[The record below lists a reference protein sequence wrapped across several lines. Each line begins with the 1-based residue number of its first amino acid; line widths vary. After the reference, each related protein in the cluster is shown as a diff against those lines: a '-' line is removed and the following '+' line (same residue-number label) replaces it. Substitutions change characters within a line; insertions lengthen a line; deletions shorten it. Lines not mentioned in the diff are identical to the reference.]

1 MLCGPFTDNESAI
14 QILMSDSIDK
24 AQEIVASDPFIRKG
38 YYENVE
44 VKELIEA
51 NASNNWLVS
60 DSQTN
65 ANRTESKPS

>member
-1 MLCGPFTDNESAI
+1 
-14 QILMSDSIDK
+14 MSDSIDK